1 MRVLGIDP
9 GSHITGYGVV
19 DGDKGR
25 LMHVCDG
32 SIVTGSKNPL
42 TLRLNSIFDSI
53 QKVISEFKPD
63 GVVIE
68 EIFYAKNAR
77 SAIMLGHA
85 RGVAILCAGQHG
97 LPVFE
102 YSPMKIKQAVVGY
115 GNATKEQVQKMV
127 KALLKISSI
136 PKPDASDALAAAI
149 CHINHRGR
157 EVGGG
162 RLEAVKSQIRNPK
175 SHIRVLK

>member
-1 MRVLGIDP
+1 MRILGIDP

-32 SIVTGSKNPL
+32 SIVTGSKKPL
-42 TLRLNSIFDSI
+42 ASRLHSIFDSI

-85 RGVAILCAGQHG
+85 RGVAILCAGQHN

-127 KALLKISSI
+127 KALLKINSI

-149 CHINHRGR
+149 CHIHHYKADVRD
-157 EVGGG
+157 
-162 RLEAVKSQIRNPK
+162 RLA
-175 SHIRVLK
+175 

>member
-9 GSHITGYGVV
+9 GSYITGYGIV
-19 DGDKGR
+19 DSGKGK
-25 LMHVCDG
+25 LFHVSDG
-32 SIVTGSKNPL
+32 SIVTGSKKL
-42 TLRLNSIFDSI
+42 LASRLHSIFDNI
-53 QKVISEFKPD
+53 QNIVKEFKPD
-63 GVVIE
+63 NVVIE

-85 RGVAILCAGQHG
+85 RGVAILCAAQHN

-127 KALLKISSI
+127 KALLKLDAV
-136 PKPDASDALAAAI
+136 PRPDASDALAAAI
-149 CHINHRGR
+149 CHIHHTTVYKPTSG
-157 EVGGG
+157 
-162 RLEAVKSQIRNPK
+162 
-175 SHIRVLK
+175 

>member
-1 MRVLGIDP
+1 MRILGIDP

-19 DGDKGR
+19 DGEKGR
-25 LMHVCDG
+25 LVHICDG
-32 SIVTGSKNPL
+32 SIVAGSKNPL
-42 TLRLNSIFDSI
+42 TLRLAAIFNLI
-53 QKVISEFKPD
+53 HKVIGEFKPD
-63 GVVIE
+63 AVVIE

-85 RGVAILCAGQHG
+85 RGVAMLCGAQHG
-97 LPVFE
+97 LPIFE
-102 YSPMKIKQAVVGY
+102 YSPMKIKQSVVGY

-127 KALLKISSI
+127 KALLKMSAI
-136 PKPDASDALAAAI
+136 PKADASDALAAAI

-162 RLEAVKSQIRNPK
+162 RLEAVKSQIPNPK
-175 SHIRVLK
+175 SQIRR

>member
-1 MRVLGIDP
+1 MLGIDP
-9 GSHITGYGVV
+9 GSHITGYGMV
-19 DGDKGR
+19 DSEKGR
-25 LMHVCDG
+25 LFHVCDG
-32 SIVTGSKNPL
+32 SIVTAPKNPL

-53 QKVISEFKPD
+53 QKVIDEFKP
-63 GVVIE
+63 GAVVVE

-85 RGVAILCAGQHG
+85 RGVAMLCAARHG

-127 KALLKISSI
+127 KALLNMDSI
-136 PKPDASDALAAAI
+136 PKPDAADALAAAI
-149 CHINHRGR
+149 CHIHHSRHSTN
-157 EVGGG
+157 VA
-162 RLEAVKSQIRNPK
+162 LQIEDCK
-175 SHIRVLK
+175 LKILKLRK

>member
-63 GVVIE
+63 GIVIE

-127 KALLKISSI
+127 KVLLKINSI

-149 CHINHRGR
+149 CHIHHYKADVRD
-157 EVGGG
+157 
-162 RLEAVKSQIRNPK
+162 RLA
-175 SHIRVLK
+175 

>member
-32 SIVTGSKNPL
+32 SIVTGSKKPL
-42 TLRLNSIFDSI
+42 ASRLHSIFDSI

-68 EIFYAKNAR
+68 EIFDGKSAR

-85 RGVAILCAGQHG
+85 RGVAILCAGQHN

-149 CHINHRGR
+149 CHIHHYKADVRD
-157 EVGGG
+157 
-162 RLEAVKSQIRNPK
+162 RLA
-175 SHIRVLK
+175 

>member
-1 MRVLGIDP
+1 MRILGIDP
-9 GSHITGYGVV
+9 GSHITGYGIV
-19 DGDKGR
+19 DGDKGK
-25 LMHVCDG
+25 LFHVSDG

-42 TLRLNSIFDSI
+42 ALRLHSIFDSI
-53 QKVISEFKPD
+53 QKVVSEFKPD

-85 RGVAILCAGQHG
+85 RGVAILCASQHN

-115 GNATKEQVQKMV
+115 GNATKDQVQKMV
-127 KALLKISSI
+127 KALLKLDAV

-149 CHINHRGR
+149 CHIHHQR
-157 EVGGG
+157 VGS
-162 RLEAVKSQIRNPK
+162 KQ
-175 SHIRVLK
+175 

>member
-9 GSHITGYGVV
+9 GSHITGYGIV
-19 DGDKGR
+19 DSDKGK
-25 LMHVCDG
+25 LFHVSDG

-42 TLRLNSIFDSI
+42 ALRLNAIFDSI
-53 QKVISEFKPD
+53 QKVVGEFKPD
-63 GVVIE
+63 DVVIE

-85 RGVAILCAGQHG
+85 RGVAILCAARHN

-102 YSPMKIKQAVVGY
+102 YSPMKIKQSVVGY
-115 GNATKEQVQKMV
+115 GNATKEQVQKMI
-127 KALLKISSI
+127 KALLKLDAV

-149 CHINHRGR
+149 CHIHHTKM
-157 EVGGG
+157 GG
-162 RLEAVKSQIRNPK
+162 RK
-175 SHIRVLK
+175 

>member
-1 MRVLGIDP
+1 MRILGIDP
-9 GSHITGYGVV
+9 GSHITGYGIV
-19 DGDKGR
+19 DSERGKLGY
-25 LMHVCDG
+25 VSDG

-42 TLRLNSIFDSI
+42 ALRLNSVFDTI
-53 QKVISEFKPD
+53 QRVIGEFKPD
-63 GVVIE
+63 GIAIE

-85 RGVAILCAGQHG
+85 RGVAILCAARHS

-127 KALLKISSI
+127 KALLRLDVV

-149 CHINHRGR
+149 CHIHHQKINS
-157 EVGGG
+157 
-162 RLEAVKSQIRNPK
+162 KSEISN
-175 SHIRVLK
+175 LKLKHDRTCKR

>member
-9 GSHITGYGVV
+9 GSHITGYGIV
-19 DGDKGR
+19 DSDKGN
-25 LMHVCDG
+25 LTHICNG
-32 SIVTGSKNPL
+32 SIATDSKNSL
-42 TLRLNSIFDSI
+42 TVRLNTIFDSI
-53 QKVISEFKPD
+53 HKVICEFTPHA
-63 GVVIE
+63 VVVE

-85 RGVAILCAGQHG
+85 RGVAMLCAAQHS

-102 YSPMKIKQAVVGY
+102 YSPMKIKQAIVGY

-127 KALLKISSI
+127 KAILNINLM

-149 CHINHRGR
+149 CHIHHYKIKVMSQKSG
-157 EVGGG
+157 
-162 RLEAVKSQIRNPK
+162 VKSQKKN
-175 SHIRVLK
+175 LLTFD